1 MTGEIVLQLFVSSD
15 CKDTDFTAKLVDVYP
30 DGTAYNLQT
39 SVLRA
44 RYREGFTKPVF
55 MSGNSEDV
63 YALQI
68 DLDASSN
75 YFEPGHRIRLQVSS
89 SDFPLYERNL
99 NTGGKNYDESTWL
112 VARNAV
118 HHSAEHPSRL
128 ILPIVSS

>member
-1 MTGEIVLQLFVSSD
+1 MLQLFVSSN

-44 RYREGFTKPVF
+44 RYREGFEKQVF
-55 MSGNSEDV
+55 MSGCSEDV
-63 YALQI
+63 YKIQI
-68 DLDASSN
+68 DLDATSN
-75 YFEPGHRIRLQVSS
+75 YFHKGHRIRLQMSS

-99 NTGGKNYDESTWL
+99 NTGGKNWDESTWL
-112 VARNAV
+112 VAQNSV

-128 ILPIVSS
+128 ILPIIPR